1 MAGQVPQNGRRTA
14 DELPIPLVM
23 KGKLRAQF
31 PIPDS
36 PTPSQAS
43 TVSST
48 RGYHY
53 TNGGYDHHNE
63 SFPGVGHDYED
74 ISHLQVPP
82 TGSRKHA
89 NPVYE
94 STKSPVHMAVK
105 RIRQDTER
113 SDAST
118 LSSDSWN
125 PYPKDS
131 KRNTIL
137 LAFIG
142 LLSLIA
148 CAGVALMAAGVFP
161 SSCTCS
167 SVSRAGVNS
176 PMSSMSIEPLIARIQ
191 LLERNLTKLGSVTNN
206 KASHKAEEKIRQ
218 LEIKLKAMEMRLK
231 QTSENV
237 MTNLTKVRKTVSD
250 EVEELREKQTQ
261 VNSVLTSLTANDKS
275 QSQNIGNLKTQSEA
289 IAVDVQFLRE
299 NQTTLEL
306 KLQTVADEDL
316 RISSEVKA
324 LGGKNAGLAAKV
336 SELKVAESNLTKAVQ
351 SLKDTDATL
360 KNVLDIMNTTLSRK
374 LSDLASKPPPTGV
387 MPTPGSGPGTSF
399 DQCVFKTDLSKGSS
413 GDTFEMSAFIKEETN
428 KVVIGASCS
437 MDGPDENI
445 LIRDIGPDGKLT
457 YQCKCR
463 GESSSAKQRGLQ
475 RSACYIT
482 GWVCPRS

>member
-167 SVSRAGVNS
+167 SVSRGVNS